1 MRYSLLFIVL
11 VALPVSAQ
19 GNVSL
24 YIHSGASVPMSPE
37 LFTDYWRPGLDV
49 GAGVGVQIV
58 PSLEAVV
65 SVSYNRFGFDVVA
78 LLVDLGVPLSAVSI
92 SGGNVST
99 FSATGGFLYY
109 PIRDGAVEIS
119 LGARAGVFTLSAD
132 DIVATGGGVIVSESV
147 PSETAFGLAPSI
159 GLVVNVAR
167 NLALF
172 GEPQWAFIFNDGDNT
187 QYISLNVGVRIRP

>member
-1 MRYSLLFIVL
+1 M
-11 VALPVSAQ
+11 
-19 GNVSL
+19 
-24 YIHSGASVPMSPE
+24 
-37 LFTDYWRPGLDV
+37 DV